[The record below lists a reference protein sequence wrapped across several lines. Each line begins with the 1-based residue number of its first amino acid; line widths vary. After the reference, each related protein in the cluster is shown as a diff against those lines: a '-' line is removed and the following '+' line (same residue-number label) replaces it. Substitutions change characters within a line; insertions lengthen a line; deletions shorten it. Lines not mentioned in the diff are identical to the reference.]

1 MESTVHKIWIRN
13 SCKTVDFL
21 KKSDPLL
28 LDVNITLLNFISFQ
42 HKRNRDF
49 FKYFKDRPQE
59 ISAEY
64 SFEIGL
70 VKDEE
75 TNYPDIIL
83 S

>member
-1 MESTVHKIWIRN
+1 M
-13 SCKTVDFL
+13 
-21 KKSDPLL
+21 LL
-28 LDVNITLLNFISFQ
+28 HINITPIKFISFQ